1 MNIEFTPRN
10 VIDTMFAEAAL
21 YGFLYYAQMLLKVE
35 GNLWISTAI
44 LWALLNAIV
53 IFSPVVKKCYKQ

>member
-1 MNIEFTPRN
+1 MNIEFRARDA
-10 VIDTMFAEAAL
+10 IDLLFTEGAL
-21 YGFLYYAQMLLKVE
+21 FGFLYYVQMLLKVE

-53 IFSPVVKKCYKQ
+53 VFCPVVKKCYK